1 MEIFEWVKEIE
12 NIYKDLIDKAK
23 SLNLTELEDLRI
35 EQEKYMEN
43 RIENN
48 NKIVESALNSQLK
61 ILSDENSFIAK
72 KIEDFKNKM
81 DNQYQSSKKA
91 LFKLLI
97 KDIGFDF

>member
-1 MEIFEWVKEIE
+1 MEIFEWTKEIE

-23 SLNLTELEDLRI
+23 NLNLTELEDLRM
-35 EQEKYMEN
+35 EQEKDMEK
-43 RIENN
+43 RIEHN
-48 NKIVESALNSQLK
+48 NKIVESALNSQL
-61 ILSDENSFIAK
+61 LTLNDENSYIAK
-72 KIEDFKNKM
+72 NIEDFKNKM